1 MGMLGYMP
9 IFDVKCDR
17 CGIQKDVLAHYSE
30 RVLCECGE
38 EMRRLVSQPGYRR
51 DHTVQEE

>member
-1 MGMLGYMP
+1 MP

-17 CGIQKDVLAHYSE
+17 CGTQKDVLAHYSD
-30 RVLCECGE
+30 RIMCECGE

-51 DHTVQEE
+51 DHTVHEE